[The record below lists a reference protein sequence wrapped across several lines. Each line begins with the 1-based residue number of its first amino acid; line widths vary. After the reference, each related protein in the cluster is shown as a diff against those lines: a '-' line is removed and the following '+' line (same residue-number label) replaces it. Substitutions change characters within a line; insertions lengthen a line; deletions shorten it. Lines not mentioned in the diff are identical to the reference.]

1 MRRPLIQMYKIYTN
15 IFVILYLKFNKTEQA
30 VSLAYCHFILILST
44 LLTEITLLGLPL
56 SHQHQQQQQ
65 QHYYSNYQH
74 QYNQHHRHHTQ
85 HNHHHNRNN
94 HYHQAFSLLSH
105 SAATTGQDDARYET
119 GSDSDNSGLY
129 FLSAVTGNNWW
140 SGDLFSPSMNGVA
153 TTGGASTPF
162 PPASSNFQLF
172 GASSSSAAAA
182 PAASSSLTLNLLPSS
197 DYITSSLLANC
208 ARQVQ
213 QLRYTRHTRRFSPR
227 HDGPNR
233 EGALFCRSGTW
244 VEILDKRTAE
254 YEAKTN
260 DLSRPEYVRGTRL
273 ENSRFSILEFISVA
287 FGLVSIRGRE
297 SQRYLCMDREGR
309 LYAALQKNY
318 SMECVFMEE
327 MLENY
332 YNLYS
337 SCAYGTPK
345 KPWYISLR
353 KTGRPRKGKYSRK
366 RRKSSHFL
374 VVHFDDDQDNSDS
387 GGYSYSGDGDSIHF
401 SKTQIVQPNRYDY
414 LTHYTSDDDK
424 PPPPKSLDDILPG
437 TLQQHPPKMSLT
449 RQYSPIEMA
458 RWILAQRRTNDG
470 NRKMSREER
479 NDIRRRRR
487 RKSRLEREERQRQR
501 RRQELE
507 LKRANA
513 YKEQL
518 WQNRQQ

>member
-1 MRRPLIQMYKIYTN
+1 
-15 IFVILYLKFNKTEQA
+15 IFVISYLKFNKTEQA
-30 VSLAYCHFILILST
+30 ASLAYCHFILILST

-56 SHQHQQQQQ
+56 SHQHQQQ
-65 QHYYSNYQH
+65 HHYSNYQH
-74 QYNQHHRHHTQ
+74 HQHHH
-85 HNHHHNRNN
+85 HNHHRSYNHNHNYPYRRT
-94 HYHQAFSLLSH
+94 FPLLSH
-105 SAATTGQDDARYET
+105 SAATTGQDNARYDT
-119 GSDSDNSGLY
+119 GSESDNSGLY
-129 FLSAVTGNNWW
+129 FLSAITGNNWW

-153 TTGGASTPF
+153 TIGGASGITPAPA
-162 PPASSNFQLF
+162 PPASSNFHLF
-172 GASSSSAAAA
+172 GAASSAASVAA
-182 PAASSSLTLNLLPSS
+182 AAAAAAAAVASSSLTLNLLPSS
-197 DYITSSLLANC
+197 DYISSSLLANC

-213 QLRYTRHTRRFSPR
+213 QLRYNKHTQQFSPW

-233 EGALFCRSGTW
+233 EGALFCRTGTW

-260 DLSRPEYVRGTRL
+260 ELSRPEYVRGTRL

-297 SQRYLCMDREGR
+297 SQRYLCMNSEGR
-309 LYAALQKNY
+309 LYAALQQNY

-337 SCAYGTPK
+337 SCTYGTPK

-353 KTGRPRKGKYSRK
+353 KTGRPRRGKYSRK

-374 VVHFDDDQDNSDS
+374 VVHFDDDHDNSKPS
-387 GGYSYSGDGDSIHF
+387 GYSYSGDDGSIHF
-401 SKTQIVQPNRYDY
+401 SKARIIQPNRYDY
-414 LTHYTSDDDK
+414 LTHYAPDHDK
-424 PPPPKSLDDILPG
+424 PPLPKSLDDILPG
-437 TLQQHPPKMSLT
+437 TLQQHPPKIPLI

-458 RWILAQRRTNDG
+458 RWVVNQRRTNGG

-507 LKRANA
+507 LKRTNA
-513 YKEQL
+513 YQSQL
-518 WQNRQQ
+518 WQSRQQD

>member
-1 MRRPLIQMYKIYTN
+1 MTYRNLIKFQNRKFTITD
-15 IFVILYLKFNKTEQA
+15 IFVISYLKFNKTEQA
-30 VSLAYCHFILILST
+30 VSLAYCHFILILFT
-44 LLTEITLLGLPL
+44 LFTEITLFGLPL
-56 SHQHQQQQQ
+56 NHQHHQQQQ
-65 QHYYSNYQH
+65 QHYYSNHRYHQH
-74 QYNQHHRHHTQ
+74 Q
-85 HNHHHNRNN
+85 HHH
-94 HYHQAFSLLSH
+94 YHNYRQTFPLLSH

-119 GSDSDNSGLY
+119 GSESDNSGLY
-129 FLSAVTGNNWW
+129 FLSAITDNNWW

-153 TTGGASTPF
+153 TIGGASGITPT
-162 PPASSNFQLF
+162 PAPASSNFQPF
-172 GASSSSAAAA
+172 GAAAA
-182 PAASSSLTLNLLPSS
+182 AVAAAAAASSSLTLNLLPSS
-197 DYITSSLLANC
+197 DYIASSLLATC
-208 ARQVQ
+208 ARQAQ
-213 QLRYTRHTRRFSPR
+213 QLRYARHTRRFSPR

-260 DLSRPEYVRGTRL
+260 DYSRPEYVRGTRL

-309 LYAALQKNY
+309 LYAALQQNY

-337 SCAYGTPK
+337 SCKYGTPK

-374 VVHFDDDQDNSDS
+374 VVHFGNGQDDDNPS
-387 GGYSYSGDGDSIHF
+387 GYSYTGDDNSIHF
-401 SKTQIVQPNRYDY
+401 SNARIVRPNRYDY
-414 LTHYTSDDDK
+414 LTQYNTDQDK

-437 TLQQHPPKMSLT
+437 TLQQHPPKIPLT

-458 RWILAQRRTNDG
+458 RWVATQRRTNNG

-479 NDIRRRRR
+479 HDIRRRRR
-487 RKSRLEREERQRQR
+487 RKSRLEREERQRER

-513 YKEQL
+513 YKEQAL
-518 WQNRQQ
+518 QIRQQV

>member
-1 MRRPLIQMYKIYTN
+1 
-15 IFVILYLKFNKTEQA
+15 
-30 VSLAYCHFILILST
+30 
-44 LLTEITLLGLPL
+44 
-56 SHQHQQQQQ
+56 
-65 QHYYSNYQH
+65 
-74 QYNQHHRHHTQ
+74 
-85 HNHHHNRNN
+85 
-94 HYHQAFSLLSH
+94 
-105 SAATTGQDDARYET
+105 
-119 GSDSDNSGLY
+119 
-129 FLSAVTGNNWW
+129 
-140 SGDLFSPSMNGVA
+140 
-153 TTGGASTPF
+153 
-162 PPASSNFQLF
+162 
-172 GASSSSAAAA
+172 
-182 PAASSSLTLNLLPSS
+182 
-197 DYITSSLLANC
+197 
-208 ARQVQ
+208 
-213 QLRYTRHTRRFSPR
+213 
-227 HDGPNR
+227 
-233 EGALFCRSGTW
+233 
-244 VEILDKRTAE
+244 
-254 YEAKTN
+254 
-260 DLSRPEYVRGTRL
+260 
-273 ENSRFSILEFISVA
+273 
-287 FGLVSIRGRE
+287 
-297 SQRYLCMDREGR
+297 
-309 LYAALQKNY
+309 
-318 SMECVFMEE
+318 MECVFMEE

-353 KTGRPRKGKYSRK
+353 KTGRPRKGNIIITVIIAINFFPFLMISSIKIFISIRVGSMNTVSFTGKYSRK